1 MKASLDVILT
11 VAFLLAHFR
20 VHTILSSLSRRGSDY
35 SRLFHFPREKRPP
48 LCHRSSLRVR
58 GGSTGKMSFVAPGEA
73 ASLKLMADAYD
84 NDHKLKMMQSK
95 PIALICMVMGTDLA
109 EISSAIAAYARI
121 WIQWSLSKKK
131 KSEERQWSNFRF
143 PFPQEVNGSVLD
155 QSPVY
160 NLSAKHYVKEFGEVL
175 YKRAY
180 LVSVPIDP
188 ANYVGLKLAA
198 LATERKFSY
207 PVETENQHVRMYR
220 KVNLDP
226 GILSV
231 GSLYVVSTKYA
242 GHRLC
247 IAPGLWAEICL
258 HYQNGSYKPMP
269 WTYPDFRQDEVLNF
283 LKAVRQRHLLGH
295 G

>member
-1 MKASLDVILT
+1 
-11 VAFLLAHFR
+11 
-20 VHTILSSLSRRGSDY
+20 
-35 SRLFHFPREKRPP
+35 
-48 LCHRSSLRVR
+48 
-58 GGSTGKMSFVAPGEA
+58 
-73 ASLKLMADAYD
+73 
-84 NDHKLKMMQSK
+84 
-95 PIALICMVMGTDLA
+95 MVMGTDLA
-109 EISSAIAAYARI
+109 EISSAIAAYAR
-121 WIQWSLSKKK
+121 
-131 KSEERQWSNFRF
+131 
-143 PFPQEVNGSVLD
+143 EVNGSVLD

>member
-1 MKASLDVILT
+1 
-11 VAFLLAHFR
+11 
-20 VHTILSSLSRRGSDY
+20 
-35 SRLFHFPREKRPP
+35 
-48 LCHRSSLRVR
+48 
-58 GGSTGKMSFVAPGEA
+58 MSFVAPGEA

-220 KVNLDP
+220 SICPTLIF
-226 GILSV
+226 ILILTLLTYLEPYANPEVSPDRRVVEIPKKIQNV
-231 GSLYVVSTKYA
+231 GKST
-242 GHRLC
+242 
-247 IAPGLWAEICL
+247 
-258 HYQNGSYKPMP
+258 
-269 WTYPDFRQDEVLNF
+269 
-283 LKAVRQRHLLGH
+283 
-295 G
+295 